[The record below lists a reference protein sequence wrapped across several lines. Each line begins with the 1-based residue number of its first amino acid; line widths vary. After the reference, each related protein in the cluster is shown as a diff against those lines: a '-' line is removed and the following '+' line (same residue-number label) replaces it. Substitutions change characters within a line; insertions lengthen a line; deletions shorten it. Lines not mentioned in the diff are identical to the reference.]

1 METVERTEEPI
12 NYIYIYIYIFFFFF
26 GRKLLLPLLRGPL
39 YSSRGRS
46 FITRFLSNFRS
57 KFARAISLQV
67 FCTTMGSLERTVR
80 ILDALG
86 LFIVTRFPFIEL
98 FLLLMAT
105 GDQAEKTPIG
115 KITNF
120 RDTLRKEYFLV
131 YVNAFV
137 FFVCGTGMTMD
148 FKRRQCGFAAAIHE
162 LVYAV
167 ITLYQQKNRSEYLIV
182 SKYSH
187 LNKT

>member
-1 METVERTEEPI
+1 MATVERTEEPI
-12 NYIYIYIYIFFFFF
+12 NYIFCWSVSFLEKKTSPTPTPPKRTAI
-26 GRKLLLPLLRGPL
+26 LV
-39 YSSRGRS
+39 SRA
-46 FITRFLSNFRS
+46 FIHKTCFLSNFRS
-57 KFARAISLQV
+57 EFARPISLRI

-115 KITNF
+115 KIANF

-187 LNKT
+187 I

>member
-1 METVERTEEPI
+1 MYFV
-12 NYIYIYIYIFFFFF
+12 FFFL
-26 GRKLLLPLLRGPL
+26 GNKILLPLLKGPQ
-39 YSSRGRS
+39 YSCRGRQLIHS
-46 FITRFLSNFRS
+46 TCFFQTSKVSSNS
-57 KFARAISLQV
+57 ISLRI
-67 FCTTMGSLERTVR
+67 FCTTMGPLERTFRV
-80 ILDALG
+80 LDALG

-105 GDQAEKTPIG
+105 GDQAEKTPSG

-120 RDTLRKEYFLV
+120 KETLRREYFLV

-148 FKRRQCGFAAAIHE
+148 FKRRQCGFAAAVHE

-182 SKYSH
+182 SKSCI
-187 LNKT
+187 